1 MRQDNEKFHT
11 NLNGKKGIIALEIEA
26 WGDAFG
32 HITLWENND
41 FVDESEFLPDK
52 REYVFVKT
60 LYFWEFS

>member
-1 MRQDNEKFHT
+1 M
-11 NLNGKKGIIALEIEA
+11 
-26 WGDAFG
+26 
-32 HITLWENND
+32 TLWENND